1 MIDRE
6 LTEEA
11 KRANLFSIATKITT
25 PGTNLT
31 FKMKKKMSK
40 MKSRGQ

>member
-25 PGTNLT
+25 PGTNFT
-31 FKMKKKMSK
+31 FKMKKMSK